1 MPAPAWLD
9 ADWPA
14 PPGVRALTSLRGGD
28 GVSAPPFD
36 GLNFGL
42 ACGDDPE
49 AVLENRRRFKEWLAL
64 PSEPVWLRQVHGTD
78 VLRVGGGPHP
88 NPPPRAGE
96 GARADALLP
105 PPRAGGGRGGGTPT
119 THAPEADA
127 AVTSDPCTV
136 LAILTADCLPVVFAA
151 RDGSEIGVAH
161 AGWRGLAGGVLEAT
175 VAAMHTPA
183 AQLRAWLGPAA
194 GPAHYEIGAEVR
206 EAFVSGDDGAAS
218 AFTATR
224 PGHWSVDL
232 YALARRRLAALGLS
246 DVHGGGLCTIA
257 DPARF
262 YSHRRDGRSGR
273 LLTLAW
279 RDNS

>member
-36 GLNFGL
+36 RLNFGL
-42 ACGDDPE
+42 NCGDEPA
-49 AVLENRRRFKEWLAL
+49 AVLENRRRFAQWLAL
-64 PSEPVWLRQVHGTD
+64 PTEPVWLKQVHGTG
-78 VLRVGGGPHP
+78 VLRVRGGGP
-88 NPPPRAGE
+88 
-96 GARADALLP
+96 
-105 PPRAGGGRGGGTPT
+105 GRDSL
-119 THAPEADA
+119 PEADA
-127 AVTSDPCTV
+127 AVTSQAGTV

-151 RDGSEIGVAH
+151 IDGSEVGVAH
-161 AGWRGLAGGVLEAT
+161 AGWRGLAAGVLEAT
-175 VAAMHTPA
+175 VAAMQAPP

-194 GPAHYEIGAEVR
+194 GPEHYEIGAEVR
-206 EAFVSGDDGAAS
+206 DAFVGNDEGAAP
-218 AFTATR
+218 AFVPTR
-224 PGHWSVDL
+224 PGHWRVDL
-232 YALARRRLAALGLS
+232 FALARRRLAALGVN

-257 DPARF
+257 DASRF

-279 RDNS
+279 RSDS